1 MNGILDDASTSTT
14 DVEKIKYQADVNV
27 FLSQSQVPGTFS
39 KYPTITIEEVKAF
52 LEEEA
57 TTKDVNS
64 SKPSKRNSK
73 VMKFKFLEGKD
84 SESGTPELITPT
96 EELSNK
102 KNSKTKS
109 PELITATEEPCNK
122 SESGTPELIT
132 PTEELSNKKN
142 SKTKSPELITATEE
156 PCNKSESGTPELIAP
171 TEELSNKKNS
181 KTKSPELITATEEP
195 CNKSES
201 GTPEL
206 IAPTEESSNKKN
218 PKAKSPEL
226 ITATEEPCNAQDGT
240 EDNSIHYKANI
251 NLSLCESI
259 VPTNFSNYPR
269 ITVSSKTKDKKTGRK
284 KQNLKTSVNSAKIPV
299 QDLTTTISR
308 MSSRQLTNLL
318 RQFSPEKLQS
328 IQNSISKIQDAQKR
342 EIIAAKKAQIEKLR
356 KEIEDL

>member
-1 MNGILDDASTSTT
+1 MNGILDDANTSTT

-96 EELSNK
+96 EESSNK

-109 PELITATEEPCNK
+109 PELITATEEPSNK
-122 SESGTPELIT
+122 SESGIPELIT
-132 PTEELSNKKN
+132 PTEESSNKKN
-142 SKTKSPELITATEE
+142 SKTKSPELITATVE
-156 PCNKSESGTPELIAP
+156 PS
-171 TEELSNKKNS
+171 
-181 KTKSPELITATEEP
+181 
-195 CNKSES
+195 
-201 GTPEL
+201 
-206 IAPTEESSNKKN
+206 
-218 PKAKSPEL
+218 
-226 ITATEEPCNAQDGT
+226 NAQDGI
-240 EDNSIHYKANI
+240 EDNSIHYKADI
-251 NLSLCESI
+251 NLSLYESI

-308 MSSRQLTNLL
+308 MTSRQLTNLL